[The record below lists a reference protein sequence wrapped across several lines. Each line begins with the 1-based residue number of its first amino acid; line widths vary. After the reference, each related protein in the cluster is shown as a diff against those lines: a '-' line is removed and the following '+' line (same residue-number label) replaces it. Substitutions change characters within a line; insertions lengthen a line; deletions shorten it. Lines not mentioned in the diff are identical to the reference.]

1 MHKGRVLFCVFLIAV
16 AAYAVWAAVGWT
28 FKAKLFPLTV
38 SIPLMV
44 LAAIQLVAEIFGKA
58 DTGDRQAMDFEFAS
72 DVAPELARRRAIGAF
87 LWVGGFILLV
97 YLLGFPWAV
106 PVFVFS
112 YLHLGQAMDIEFAS
126 DVAPKL
132 ARRRAIGA
140 FLWVGGFILL
150 VYLLGF
156 PWAVPVFVFSNLH
169 LQSRIGLPVSA
180 ALTAATWLFF
190 YGLFQRLLHLPFEDG
205 LIQTLLG
212 M

>member
-1 MHKGRVLFCVFLIAV
+1 MLKGRVPLVLDRCRLRGR
-16 AAYAVWAAVGWT
+16 AAVVDFGE
-28 FKAKLFPLTV
+28 TV
-38 SIPLMV
+38 SANGHSAMV

-58 DTGDRQAMDFEFAS
+58 DTGEGQAMDFEFAS
-72 DVAPELARRRAIGAF
+72 DVAPE
-87 LWVGGFILLV
+87 
-97 YLLGFPWAV
+97 
-106 PVFVFS
+106 
-112 YLHLGQAMDIEFAS
+112 
-126 DVAPKL
+126 L

-212 M
+212 V